1 MSPEQA
7 YCYLKDI
14 LTAAQQDGDN
24 VLALRTI
31 ELMCKLSGLFD
42 KKDYKLTINQLNNQQ
57 LQDLINQ
64 LS

>member
-7 YCYLKDI
+7 HYYLKDI
-14 LTAAQQDGDN
+14 LNAAQQEGDN

-42 KKDYKLTINQLNNQQ
+42 KKDHKLTISQLNDQQ